1 MKKNKT
7 IYKIF
12 FMLFLIVACSDNLR
26 DISFADNI
34 ALPTNVAAIYNI
46 TQDNTGLVT
55 ITPNADGAQSFSI
68 YFGDST
74 AEPAIINQGESANHV
89 YAEGTYEVKVVA
101 SNLNGETTEV
111 IQQLIV
117 SFKAPKNLVVV
128 LENDS
133 AISKKVNIT
142 ANADFATFFEFD
154 SGETAVT
161 QPVVTGNIGTT
172 ISYQYQDAGT
182 YSLKVIAKGG
192 AIETTEYV
200 MDFEVTEILAPI
212 NSAPVQPGRKDA
224 DVISIFS
231 NAYTDVAGSDFY
243 PNWGQATQYTP
254 FDLNGDAIIQY
265 SNLNYQGINI
275 GSTQDLSSMEF
286 LRLDI
291 WTADAINID
300 TYLISA
306 GSGEKFIK
314 TALKKDKW
322 TSIEIPLS
330 AFTDQ
335 GLSVADIYQ
344 FKFVGSGTVFIDNIY
359 FYKAPTPTGSA
370 ILSDDFEGNGNITS
384 WAGDSCGMNN
394 DFANPYKDALNGS
407 DTVLEYSD
415 TGGQYANIRFDKGS
429 SFDLTGGN
437 SIFTLKIYVP
447 SSSVSG
453 SQSNQISLKL
463 QDGTAGQPWAQQTE
477 IIKAIALD
485 TWQTVSFD
493 FATDVT
499 GGAANPISRTD
510 FNRVVLQVNSE
521 NNSDTVIAYIDDF
534 TYGAQVVDTE
544 PIVNDDFEG
553 SGTITTWAGD
563 ACGMDNA
570 FVNPFKDA
578 LNSSDTVLEYNDTG
592 GQYANVRF
600 DITPNYDL
608 NAKSKFSLKIYVPSS
623 SVSGSLNNQISL
635 KLQDSDAN
643 PWERQSV
650 IIKDIALNTWQDV
663 TFDFATDTV
672 LGVTDALSITNFSRI
687 VIQVNGE
694 NNNETVIAYIDDFK
708 YFK

>member
-306 GSGEKFIK
+306 GSG
-314 TALKKDKW
+314 
-322 TSIEIPLS
+322 
-330 AFTDQ
+330 
-335 GLSVADIYQ
+335 
-344 FKFVGSGTVFIDNIY
+344 
-359 FYKAPTPTGSA
+359 
-370 ILSDDFEGNGNITS
+370 
-384 WAGDSCGMNN
+384 
-394 DFANPYKDALNGS
+394 
-407 DTVLEYSD
+407 
-415 TGGQYANIRFDKGS
+415 
-429 SFDLTGGN
+429 
-437 SIFTLKIYVP
+437 
-447 SSSVSG
+447 
-453 SQSNQISLKL
+453 
-463 QDGTAGQPWAQQTE
+463 
-477 IIKAIALD
+477 
-485 TWQTVSFD
+485 
-493 FATDVT
+493 
-499 GGAANPISRTD
+499 
-510 FNRVVLQVNSE
+510 
-521 NNSDTVIAYIDDF
+521 
-534 TYGAQVVDTE
+534 
-544 PIVNDDFEG
+544 
-553 SGTITTWAGD
+553 
-563 ACGMDNA
+563 
-570 FVNPFKDA
+570 
-578 LNSSDTVLEYNDTG
+578 
-592 GQYANVRF
+592 
-600 DITPNYDL
+600 
-608 NAKSKFSLKIYVPSS
+608 
-623 SVSGSLNNQISL
+623 
-635 KLQDSDAN
+635 
-643 PWERQSV
+643 
-650 IIKDIALNTWQDV
+650 
-663 TFDFATDTV
+663 
-672 LGVTDALSITNFSRI
+672 
-687 VIQVNGE
+687 
-694 NNNETVIAYIDDFK
+694 
-708 YFK
+708 

>member
-1 MKKNKT
+1 MKKNKN

-12 FMLFLIVACSDNLR
+12 FMLFLIVACTDNLR

-55 ITPNADGAQSFSI
+55 ITPNADGAQSFSV

-74 AEPAIINQGESANHV
+74 AAPAIINQGESANHV

-117 SFKAPKNLVVV
+117 SFKAPQNLVVV

-133 AISKKVNIT
+133 AISKQVNIT

-182 YSLKVIAKGG
+182 YSVKVTAKGG
-192 AIETTEYV
+192 AIETTEYA

-231 NAYTDVAGSDFY
+231 DAYTDVVGSDFY

-314 TALKKDKW
+314 TTLAKDKW

-330 AFTDQ
+330 AFIDQ
-335 GLSVADIYQ
+335 GLSVSDIYQ

-359 FYKAPTPTGSA
+359 FYKAPTGIVTSK
-370 ILSDDFEGNGNITS
+370 IQDFEGAAPTFTVFGNIAATEVIANPDPTGKNTTANVAKLTKTAGS
-384 WAGDSCGMNN
+384 EVWAGTFFETTTPLDFTNFSKISMKTWSPKSGAVVKMKLENSDASITHEVDMNTTAAN
-394 DFANPYKDALNGS
+394 EWEELTYDFSAAPTANY
-407 DTVLEYSD
+407 VR
-415 TGGQYANIRFDKGS
+415 IVVFFDFGNAGDGS
-429 SFDLTGGN
+429 SYYYD
-437 SIFTLKIYVP
+437 
-447 SSSVSG
+447 
-453 SQSNQISLKL
+453 
-463 QDGTAGQPWAQQTE
+463 E
-477 IIKAIALD
+477 INL
-485 TWQTVSFD
+485 
-493 FATDVT
+493 
-499 GGAANPISRTD
+499 
-510 FNRVVLQVNSE
+510 
-521 NNSDTVIAYIDDF
+521 
-534 TYGAQVVDTE
+534 
-544 PIVNDDFEG
+544 VNDSGVDLGVIFQDFEG
-553 SGTITTWAGD
+553 AVPTFTVFGNIAATEVIDNPDVSGLNTTSKVAKLTKTAGSEVWAGTFFEV
-563 ACGMDNA
+563 AT
-570 FVNPFKDA
+570 A
-578 LNSSDTVLEYNDTG
+578 LDFTNYSKISAKVWSPKSGVVVKMKLEN
-592 GQYANVRF
+592 
-600 DITPNYDL
+600 
-608 NAKSKFSLKIYVPSS
+608 
-623 SVSGSLNNQISL
+623 
-635 KLQDSDAN
+635 SDASITHEVDISTTTSN
-643 PWERQSV
+643 AWEELVYDFSAAPAANYVRV
-650 IIKDIALNTWQDV
+650 V
-663 TFDFATDTV
+663 VFFDFGNA
-672 LGVTDALSITNFSRI
+672 G
-687 VIQVNGE
+687 
-694 NNNETVIAYIDDFK
+694 DDSLYYYDELTLK
-708 YFK
+708 N